1 MKNQIVFL
9 LMLVS
14 SFSCASFNSVKTREE
29 KQAVKVFDDYTKAFN
44 NRDIAKMV
52 SYFSDDFAWI
62 SIKPKVFETLVRG
75 KAQLI
80 ESYDKYF
87 KTYPDVRTKIL
98 QLHYDEG
105 FIWTRE
111 RVDWKMGK
119 DKYSEIINA
128 VYFLKEGKIQRLWY
142 FEPPDAEKNEPLE

>member
-1 MKNQIVFL
+1 
-9 LMLVS
+9 MLVS

-87 KTYPDVRTKIL
+87 KTYPHVRTKIFQL
-98 QLHYDEG
+98 QYDAG
-105 FIWTRE
+105 FIWSRE
-111 RVDWKMGK
+111 RVDWKVGK

-128 VYFLKEGKIQRLWY
+128 VYYLEGGKIQRLWY
-142 FEPPDAEKNEPLE
+142 FEPPDVEEK